1 MYRGK
6 VTAVDASGVYVQ
18 TAEYGTLGPC
28 QAVVANYAVADMV
41 LCVNVGDEASPEL
54 VVVGRLTGTGSAASG
69 SSVDNTVARY
79 DGTGGALQGSGV
91 VIDDGGN
98 LVAGGAAS
106 SHITIGAPKD
116 TANADV
122 GFRASGSNRWTIR
135 RTADTESGSNAG
147 SHLALIRRDDGG
159 SAITPNVLQIY
170 RDSGKIRIG
179 SVGPTAGLE
188 MGSGGPTWTVGT
200 GVPSH
205 SAPNGSLHSRTDG
218 GSGTTLYV
226 RESGSWVGK

>member
-1 MYRGK
+1 M
-6 VTAVDASGVYVQ
+6 
-18 TAEYGTLGPC
+18 
-28 QAVVANYAVADMV
+28 
-41 LCVNVGDEASPEL
+41 
-54 VVVGRLTGTGSAASG
+54 
-69 SSVDNTVARY
+69 ARY
-79 DGTGGALQGSGV
+79 NGTGGALQGSGV

-98 LVAGGAAS
+98 LVAGRRGNV

-205 SAPNGSLHSRTDG
+205 SAPTVRCTVAPTAARGQRCMCANPARGSASEGVPVDKQIG
-218 GSGTTLYV
+218 CAV
-226 RESGSWVGK
+226 FVGFVLALFVAWLLVASL